1 MPYPESNAI
10 IMKKYHKIKSIY
22 ERDNITKKLIE
33 GKFVDE
39 TIEFLKDNLWEFTEK
54 VDGTNIRIIWDG
66 HKINFAGRTDK
77 AQMPVQLSNRLFEL
91 FGGEANEQLFEQ
103 KFGTTPVT
111 FYGEGY
117 GNGIQNGGLY
127 SQTQEFILFDV
138 MINEN
143 WQPRE
148 SVEDI
153 AGYFGI
159 KAVPILI
166 TGTLEQGVDYVKAKP
181 LSRIAEKDYVIE
193 GLVGRTV
200 KELKDRNSNRVIVKI
215 KVKDFE

>member
-1 MPYPESNAI
+1 MEE
-10 IMKKYHKIKSIY
+10 YHKIKSIY
-22 ERDNITKKLIE
+22 ERDHITKKLIE

-39 TIEFLKDNLWEFTEK
+39 TIEFLKDNIWEFTEK

-66 HKINFAGRTDK
+66 HKVNFAGRTNK
-77 AQMPVQLSNRLFEL
+77 AQMPVELSNRLFEL

-103 KFGTTPVT
+103 KFGAIPVT
-111 FYGEGY
+111 LYGEGY
-117 GNGIQNGGLY
+117 GSGIQNGGLY
-127 SQTQEFILFDV
+127 SKTQEFILFDV
-138 MINEN
+138 KINGN

-153 AGYFGI
+153 AGFFGI
-159 KAVPILI
+159 KVVPVLI
-166 TGTLEQGVDYVKAKP
+166 IGTLEQGVDYVKTKP
-181 LSRIAEKDYVIE
+181 LSKIAEKDYIME

-200 KELKDRNSNRVIVKI
+200 KELKDRNSNRIIVKI

>member
-1 MPYPESNAI
+1 MEE
-10 IMKKYHKIKSIY
+10 YHKIKSIY
-22 ERDNITKKLIE
+22 ERDHITKKLLE

-39 TIEFLKDNLWEFTEK
+39 TIEFLKDNIWEFTEK

-66 HKINFAGRTDK
+66 HKVNFAGRTDK
-77 AQMPVQLSNRLFEL
+77 AQMPVELSNRLFEL

-103 KFGTTPVT
+103 RFGATPVT
-111 FYGEGY
+111 LYGEGY

-127 SQTQEFILFDV
+127 SRTQEFIVFDIK
-138 MINEN
+138 INGN

-153 AGYFGI
+153 ASYFGI
-159 KAVPILI
+159 KVVPVLI
-166 TGTLEQGVDYVKAKP
+166 TGTLEQGVDYVKTKP
-181 LSRIAEKDYVIE
+181 LSKIAEKDYIME

-200 KELKDRNSNRVIVKI
+200 KELRDRNSNRIIVKI